1 MKIIGYAI
9 LVTACLCAGQT
20 SAEFHSRYGES
31 DTERFKI
38 RDGIGLTVLYGSDGL
53 ACQMEVKPQTL
64 LVQRPQQKLMAPEV
78 VDGIIDEVVPPD
90 TRGKKVDSMLQQT
103 GCSRYVVDY
112 YEGVRIGRGTDA
124 CRPLKPERDSSVN
137 IVFKRRACPD
147 AGLQTA
153 GADAVLYRKGIRAV
167 KEQQCSVAHTIFQTL
182 INTYPTSEYAAKA
195 TMILKRSQIAGCEF
209 QSSEIRPLIR

>member
-124 CRPLKPERDSSVN
+124 CRPLKPERDKQCQHCLQETSVPRRWLADCGRGCGPLPEGDSGGEGTTMQRCTHDIPDTYQHLPN
-137 IVFKRRACPD
+137 I
-147 AGLQTA
+147 
-153 GADAVLYRKGIRAV
+153 GIRR
-167 KEQQCSVAHTIFQTL
+167 QSD
-182 INTYPTSEYAAKA
+182 NDSEKVPNRR
-195 TMILKRSQIAGCEF
+195 L
-209 QSSEIRPLIR
+209 